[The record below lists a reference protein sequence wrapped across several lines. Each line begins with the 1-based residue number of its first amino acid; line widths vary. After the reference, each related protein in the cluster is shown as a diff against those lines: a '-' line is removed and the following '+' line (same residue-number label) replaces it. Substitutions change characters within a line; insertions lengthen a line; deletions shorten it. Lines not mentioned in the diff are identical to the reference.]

1 MTRTTDKF
9 GLIHVMPSS
18 EFRSWIDSL
27 PLDFRHFVTKN
38 EANPGTETGLFWK
51 EIEGS
56 QTNFVIDMMDV
67 CWLANFEHVPPK
79 VRICYHIKL

>member
-1 MTRTTDKF
+1 MVELCPRC
-9 GLIHVMPSS
+9 
-18 EFRSWIDSL
+18 SL
-27 PLDFRHFVTKN
+27 RQKGEGDPNEYLKKYPESTKN
-38 EANPGTETGLFWK
+38 EANPGSETGLFWK